1 MFRRRSGFTLIE
13 LLVVI
18 AIIAILAAILFPV
31 FAQAREKARQTSCLS
46 NCKQLALA
54 SQMYSQDYDGTYS
67 LSLYLEP
74 DPAGSSLPALV
85 SVFDL
90 FYPYIKNSQIAECP
104 SAPNAWNFDSISAN
118 FPIPVTTLH
127 LLHQVSYVP
136 NNVVIA
142 QSSDD
147 TLVTLLLGKRPV
159 QTESSIP
166 YPADTVALYDGVWD
180 YWFQPTRDPAFSR
193 VLAVG
198 RHNQGVNAALL
209 DGHAKF
215 QKMNPNPAPT
225 VTCQIPGTSFA
236 DAWTVAAGPYKAPN
250 PVHCSEAYEFSGIVT
265 DPSCVH
271 PADPTLNEQ
280 SGGGCIYDTLST
292 YAGCVTP

>member
-1 MFRRRSGFTLIE
+1 MLVRDRKGFTLIE

-54 SQMYSQDYDGTYS
+54 SQMYAEDYDGTYS

-74 DPAGSSLPALV
+74 DPAGSGLPAIV

-90 FYPYIKNSQIAECP
+90 FYPYVKNAQLAECP
-104 SAPNAWNFDSISAN
+104 SAPSAWDFDSVVQH
-118 FPIPVTTLH
+118 FPIPLTTLH

-142 QSSDD
+142 QGTDD
-147 TLVTLLLGKRPV
+147 TPVTLLLGKRPV
-159 QTESSIP
+159 QTEANIP

-180 YWFQPTRDPAFSR
+180 YWLSPTPDPAFGR
-193 VLAVG
+193 VPAVG
-198 RHNQGVNAALL
+198 RHNQGANAALM

-215 QKMNPNPAPT
+215 FKMNPNTNPSVAS
-225 VTCQIPGTSFA
+225 QIPGMTYD
-236 DAWTVAAGPYKAPN
+236 DAWLVTSGPYRAPN
-250 PVHCSEAYEFSGIVT
+250 PVHCTGDYEFSGIVM
-265 DPSCVH
+265 DPQC
-271 PADPTLNEQ
+271 LNP
-280 SGGGCIYDTLST
+280 STAPDAGCIVDTLQS
-292 YAGCVTP
+292 YSGCVTP